1 MAIHSSIL
9 AKRIPQEGFW
19 QVTICVVAES
29 DTTEHLSTKL
39 QETDNAGSKGK

>member
-1 MAIHSSIL
+1 MATHSSLL